1 MQRPVIIGIAGGSG
15 SGKSTVLS
23 HLAEELGSGT
33 VDVLDHDAYY
43 RDLNHLS
50 LDERARV
57 NFDHPDTLE
66 TDLLIEHIDALL
78 DGSVIEKPVYD
89 FSNHTRTDE
98 TETVEP
104 LPVIIVEGI
113 LVLTD
118 ARLIQRMDIKIF
130 VDADPDVRLIRRIR
144 RDTIER
150 GRSLESIL
158 EQYERTVRP
167 MHVKFVEPSKR
178 EADVIIPHGGFNRV
192 AVDLVIARVRMLV
205 GQSQVEQLF

>member
-23 HLAEELGSGT
+23 YLVNELGSDT
-33 VDVLDHDAYY
+33 VNVLDHDAYY
-43 RDLNHLS
+43 SDLNHLS
-50 LDERARV
+50 LDERALT

-66 TDLLIEHIDALL
+66 TGLLIEHLDALL
-78 DGSVIEKPVYD
+78 GGSEIEKPVYD

-98 TETVEP
+98 TVTVGP

-118 ARLIQRMDIKIF
+118 PRLIQRMDIKIF
-130 VDADPDVRLIRRIR
+130 VDADSDVRLIRRIR
-144 RDTIER
+144 RDLLER

-158 EQYERTVRP
+158 EQYERTVKP

-178 EADVIIPHGGFNRV
+178 EADVIIPHGGFNRI
-192 AVDLVIARVRMLV
+192 AIDLVLARIQMLV
-205 GQSQVEQLF
+205 GRSRVEQLF